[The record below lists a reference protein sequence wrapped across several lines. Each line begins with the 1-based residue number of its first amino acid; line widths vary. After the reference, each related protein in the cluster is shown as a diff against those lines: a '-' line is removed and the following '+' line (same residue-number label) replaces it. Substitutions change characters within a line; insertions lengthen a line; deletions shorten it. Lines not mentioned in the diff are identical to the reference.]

1 MVLPENVISLLVWDK
16 VVIVEEK
23 QKVIKIIEIKITIK
37 VELKKLLFMIK
48 TSMKYS
54 SPQNMAGVE
63 GFEPSQAVLETDVLP
78 LTLYP

>member
-16 VVIVEEK
+16 VVIAEEK

-54 SPQNMAGVE
+54 SPQN
-63 GFEPSQAVLETDVLP
+63 
-78 LTLYP
+78 Y